1 MRTSVVLCLAV
12 SCAMFGFGLSLECY
26 SCPEG
31 STNCEIKQ
39 VCGPEEDSCLKL
51 TKNEITYTRC
61 QRYTDCNARTI
72 AVQFPIHKF
81 TFNCCQSDLCNGK
94 KKLLDFFSDLFH

>member
-1 MRTSVVLCLAV
+1 VHDQYWDHNVIQVISA
-12 SCAMFGFGLSLECY
+12 SSGLSLECY
-26 SCPEG
+26 SCPEDPYFR
-31 STNCEIKQ
+31 STKLMLCF
-39 VCGPEEDSCLKL
+39 SLCLHS
-51 TKNEITYTRC
+51 EITYTRC